1 MNNIN
6 PNIKYKI
13 NVLILHWK
21 SWQFGSYNFISQTTA
36 ANPNP
41 MYYIYKIQIGERL
54 GLTASS
60 HGRSVKPISLRSYN
74 KANLYP

>member
-1 MNNIN
+1 
-6 PNIKYKI
+6 
-13 NVLILHWK
+13 
-21 SWQFGSYNFISQTTA
+21 
-36 ANPNP
+36 

-74 KANLYP
+74 KANLYPYSTHGVELNRDKFTFPVDNAVSCFAFEETYKVFKNEM